1 MPETFNVLAVSGSLR
16 EASVNSTFL
25 NALARLKPDNINVLL
40 QTGLDLLPLFNP
52 DDETMPVAEVA
63 DWRRNLQD
71 ADLVIIASPEYAHGV
86 TGVIKNALDW
96 IVSSGEFTD
105 KPVSIPNLSPRA
117 GIAHAQLIEIIT
129 VMGAQYSAS
138 CSPVA
143 SLAEPYV
150 IPGLSAAEL
159 CEQPEINSR
168 LRRLWE
174 VILLTLTSRHATTM
188 RLRRAFSS
196 Y

>member
-1 MPETFNVLAVSGSLR
+1 MPDAFNVLAVSGSLR
-16 EASVNSTFL
+16 QASVNSNFL
-25 NALARLKPDNINVLL
+25 HALARLKPDNINLHF
-40 QTGLDLLPLFNP
+40 QTGLGSLPLFNP
-52 DDETMPVAEVA
+52 DNETIPVAEVTDWRSNLQAA
-63 DWRRNLQD
+63 DW
-71 ADLVIIASPEYAHGV
+71 VIIASPEYAHGV

-96 IVSSGEFTD
+96 SVSSGEFTD

-129 VMGAQYSAS
+129 VMGAHYSEE

-143 SLAEPYV
+143 TLTEPLI

-159 CEQPEINSR
+159 CDQPEIHSR

-174 VILLTLTSRHATTM
+174 IILLTLTNRHHGVP
-188 RLRRAFSS
+188 RRFNH
-196 Y
+196 

>member
-1 MPETFNVLAVSGSLR
+1 MPDTFNVLAVSGSLR
-16 EASVNSTFL
+16 QASVNSNFL
-25 NALARLKPDNINVLL
+25 HALARLKPDNINLHF
-40 QTGLDLLPLFNP
+40 QTGLGSLPLFNP
-52 DDETMPVAEVA
+52 DNETIPVAEVTDWRSNLQAA
-63 DWRRNLQD
+63 DW
-71 ADLVIIASPEYAHGV
+71 VIIASPEYAHGV

-96 IVSSGEFTD
+96 SVSSGEFTD

-129 VMGAQYSAS
+129 VMGAHYSEE

-143 SLAEPYV
+143 TLTEPYI

-174 VILLTLTSRHATTM
+174 VILLTLTNRHHGFP
-188 RLRRAFSS
+188 RRFNH
-196 Y
+196 